1 MEHTKKVDLGEY
13 IINITYDD
21 VSGSLSVSVLDELED
36 EIERI
41 DVVNDDEDDNDPFN
55 GLMS

>member
-1 MEHTKKVDLGEY
+1 MEHTKKADLGEY

>member
-13 IINITYDD
+13 IIIITYDD